1 MGWKNAY
8 FNMVHFIFLFN
19 DNKIVFRAEQYQ
31 TLKYAHEEF
40 PELLFVISG
49 LI

>member
-1 MGWKNAY
+1 MVASLCM
-8 FNMVHFIFLFN
+8 FNN
-19 DNKIVFRAEQYQ
+19 YKIVFRTEQYQ